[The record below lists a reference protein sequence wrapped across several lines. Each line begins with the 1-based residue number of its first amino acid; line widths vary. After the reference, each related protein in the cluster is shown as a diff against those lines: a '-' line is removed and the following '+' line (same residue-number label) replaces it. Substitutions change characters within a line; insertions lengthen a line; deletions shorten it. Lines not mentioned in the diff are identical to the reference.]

1 MASDIIKTSM
11 RTRLVYNP
19 LLSVVENA
27 NNNGVSV
34 SAIRK
39 FIKENAID
47 RKGDVAL
54 LRLRSVQ
61 KLKKENPNIKCTEIA
76 KRLGISYN
84 TAKKYYQMQDV
95 SKSDTEKVSTFDT
108 TKQKFIIKSVSN
120 SQDEILSNILR
131 LYIENGVFDAD
142 FTYSIGVFYKRI
154 PKPQLKFDK
163 YPQKDDVLPLDEAY
177 NIQDNS
183 LTSIVI
189 DLPFIIR
196 TKNDFSTY
204 KCMIEDR
211 FMSFSSYQELCEAN
225 DEMISLA
232 YNKLK
237 QNGFLIMK
245 TMDLCFSGKQYW
257 IGNYVINKAMEVGF
271 TLEDTFILIAKT
283 KILTSINKVQHH
295 ARKYHSYFY
304 VFRK

>member
-1 MASDIIKTSM
+1 M
-11 RTRLVYNP
+11 RSKLVYNP
-19 LLSVVENA
+19 LLSVAENA
-27 NNNGVSV
+27 VNNGVSV

-39 FIKENAID
+39 YIKENGID

-61 KLKKENPNIKCTEIA
+61 KLLKENPNIGCSEIA

-84 TAKKYYQMQDV
+84 TAKKYLHMQDI
-95 SKSDTEKVSTFDT
+95 SKTDTEKVSTFDT
-108 TKQKFIIKSVSN
+108 TKQKFIIKSVSD

-131 LYIENGVFDAD
+131 LYIEKGVFDAD

-163 YPQKDDVLPLDEAY
+163 YPQKEDVLPLDEAY
-177 NIQDNS
+177 RLPDNS
-183 LTSIVI
+183 LSSIVV

-196 TKNDFSTY
+196 TKNDFSSY

-211 FMSFSSYQELCEAN
+211 FMSFGSYQELCEVN
-225 DEMISLA
+225 DDMISLA
-232 YNKLK
+232 YKKLK
-237 QNGFLIMK
+237 RDGILVMK
-245 TMDLCFSGKQYW
+245 TMDLCFAGKQYW
-257 IGNYVINKAMEVGF
+257 IGNYVVNKAMEVGF
-271 TLEDTFILIAKT
+271 ALEDTFILVAKT

-304 VFRK
+304 VFKKSK